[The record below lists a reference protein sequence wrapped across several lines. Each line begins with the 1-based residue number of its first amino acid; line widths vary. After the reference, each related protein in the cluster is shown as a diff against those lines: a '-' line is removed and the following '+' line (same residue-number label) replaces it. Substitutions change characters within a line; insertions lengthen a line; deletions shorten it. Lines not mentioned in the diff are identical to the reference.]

1 MKRRGKA
8 GKKRILAFLLSISMM
23 LGGFITNVMPVLA
36 APIFYASERD
46 LNSNQGCHICSVA
59 MVLTAMGKT
68 NATPSAVLKNNQ
80 NQYGIVWE
88 NIHKSYGVQTTLGY
102 FSGSSENRKSQLY
115 SLCQQYPYGIDVYA
129 PYPVLDKNN
138 NIIMQDHFIYAFIE
152 NGTLYIHNPGYY
164 NWSSRIVGKNATH
177 YDDYSS
183 FTSYRIFTDKSG
195 GTVTPTPTPQPT
207 SDPITFQSVTYS
219 NVTATTAYVEANVTA
234 DSSQLSEVGMRWG
247 KIVNGICYTQTDFSW
262 PGSSVRSKISVDF
275 GKEKDKAGNIPSLSP
290 GNTYKCQF
298 FAVTKAGKE
307 ITTKELFFTTL
318 SATSTDTT
326 PPAISNVRV
335 ELYRVNLNNMGYCV
349 ECDVY
354 DNVGV
359 TKVAFPT
366 WTVKNGQDDLQTPW
380 ATGSF
385 VKKNADGSSTYRYYV
400 NVADHNYEEGYYAT
414 HIYAYDAAG
423 NNSMVAVSPDTY
435 IDRTAPTISDIK
447 ITDQTDTGY
456 TVQCRV
462 TDNVGV
468 SRVKFPT
475 WTEKNGQDD
484 IIWGEGTKNGDI
496 YSYRVNISDHNNEYG
511 IYHTHIYSYDAM
523 GNERSAAAPD
533 YNMAAITIAKQPE
546 SLIGASGETVVFRI
560 SAVGTNLRYRW
571 QYKPFDFNEWF
582 DCDFRGEQ
590 LPELRFTIKGK
601 SDDQMDFRCIVTN
614 DSGHTVISQTARLSV
629 LNNVKK
635 YTVTFDS
642 QGGTYVGAI
651 KNIVENTKIASL
663 PNPPSRNYFT
673 FRGWYTQPNG
683 QGRIFD
689 ENTIINGD
697 MTVYAYWTLQSASIP
712 NGFWV
717 NDVPA
722 QQYIGKAIKPYI
734 EVYDGERLLKEKA
747 DYTLTY
753 KNNIK
758 ANDASDAKTA
768 PTVMVKGKGNY
779 SGTETVL
786 FPILK
791 KNINDDDVI
800 IDNITKAYNS
810 KVQKPVPTV
819 TWNGKKL
826 KNKTDFIVNYLNTD
840 ENAYMA
846 VGTYQIEIIGKGNYS
861 GRRLIKLTITNRRLM
876 SKVSVTKIPNQLYTG
891 DEIEPMLVVKDGRT
905 LLTEGVDY
913 TVSYQNNIET
923 GTAKA
928 VLTGIWDYCGEKSVS
943 FKIIGIDIKKA
954 SVTNIPK
961 SVMYTGDSITVNPS
975 LEIIGDEGVISLQE
989 NQDYTVNYQ
998 KNKAV
1003 GTATVIFKGIN
1014 NYSGTLKKTFRITPY
1029 NIAEDINNQ
1038 IQMDGGIT
1046 TVYMAGGSK
1055 PGTTVYFGEQILVE
1069 GRDYT
1074 IKYGNNQIISTLA
1087 APDKLPVMNVCGKGN
1102 FTGSQKMNYRI
1113 VPQSIESLTIETQ
1126 DKVYKNAAGN
1136 YKSIP
1141 KITDWN
1147 GKTLKAGRDYESDI
1161 TYTYAEN
1168 TILPDG
1174 VVRIAG
1180 SLIEPTDI
1188 LPSGTKIIVTV
1199 TGKGN
1204 YTGVI
1209 SDMYR
1214 ITQQDIRKAKV
1225 KVLNQIYTG
1234 DELYPGKEQIEI
1246 KVGKTIL
1253 ADTDYEIVGYKNNVK
1268 KGTATVILHG
1278 TGDYGGTKKATF
1290 KIVAKGFKWWWR

>member
-1 MKRRGKA
+1 MKKKRKA
-8 GKKRILAFLLSISMM
+8 GHKKLLVFLLSLCMV
-23 LGGFITNVMPVLA
+23 LGGFITNVMPVQA
-36 APIFYASERD
+36 AVVFYASDKD
-46 LNSNQGCHICSVA
+46 LQPYQSEIPNWSSGCHICSVA
-59 MVLTAMGKT
+59 MVLTAMGKS
-68 NATPSAVLKNNQ
+68 SASPYEVWKNN
-80 NQYGIVWE
+80 NKNVGIVWD
-88 NIHKSYGVQTTLGY
+88 NIHKKYNVNTTIGY
-102 FSGSSENRKSQLY
+102 LSGSSKDKYNQIY
-115 SLCQQYPYGIDVYA
+115 SLCQQYPYGIDIYA
-129 PYPVLDKNN
+129 PYTDNGK
-138 NIIMQDHFIYAFIE
+138 QQSHFVYAFIE
-152 NGTLYIHNPGYY
+152 NGTLYIHNPGYKS
-164 NWSSRIVGKNATH
+164 WSYHIVGKTAKH
-177 YDDYSS
+177 YDDYSN
-183 FTSYRIFTDKSG
+183 FQSYRVFNDKG
-195 GTVTPTPTPQPT
+195 GSTVTPTPTPTQ
-207 SDPITFQSVTYS
+207 DPITFQTPTYS
-219 NVTATTAYVEANVTA
+219 NITETTAYVQVNVTA
-234 DSSQLSEVGMRWG
+234 DSSQLSEVGMKWYQVVG
-247 KIVNGICYTQTDFSW
+247 STFYYKTDFSW
-262 PGSSVRSKISVDF
+262 AGSSVRSKISVDF
-275 GKEKDKAGNIPSLSP
+275 GKEKDKKGNTPILSP
-290 GNTYKCQF
+290 GSTYRCQF
-298 FAVTKAGKE
+298 FAVTKAGKTLYSNLVE
-307 ITTKELFFTTL
+307 FMTK
-318 SATSTDTT
+318 SSSPSDTT
-326 PPAISNVRV
+326 PPVISNVKTTPT
-335 ELYRVNLNNMGYCV
+335 NGGYYV

-359 TKVAFPT
+359 TKVEFPT
-366 WTVKNGQDDLQTPW
+366 WTIKNGQDDLQWPVGEKWSQRGDGT
-380 ATGSF
+380 ATYV
-385 VKKNADGSSTYRYYV
+385 VKINAS
-400 NVADHNYEEGYYAT
+400 DHNYEEGYYAT

-423 NNSMVAVSPDTY
+423 NKSMVAVSPDIY
-435 IDRTAPTISDIK
+435 VDRTAPTISDII
-447 ITDQTDTGY
+447 ITNQTDTGY

-468 SRVKFPT
+468 SRVQFPT

-484 IIWGEGTKNGDI
+484 ITWGEGTKNEDI

-511 IYHTHIYSYDAM
+511 IYHTHIYAYDAM
-523 GNERSAAAPD
+523 GNVRSTAAPD
-533 YNMAAITIAKQPE
+533 YNMAVITIAKQPE
-546 SLIGASGETVVFRI
+546 SLIGSSGETVVFRI

-571 QYKPFDFNEWF
+571 QYKPLGFNEWF

-590 LPELRFTIKGK
+590 LPELRFTIAGK
-601 SDDQMDFRCIVTN
+601 SDDQTDFRCIVTN

-673 FRGWYTQPNG
+673 FKGWYTQPDG

-689 ENTIINGD
+689 ENTIIYGD
-697 MTVYAYWTLQSASIP
+697 MTVYAYWALQSASIP

-779 SGTETVL
+779 SGTETIL

-810 KVQKPVPTV
+810 KVQKPIPIV

-826 KNKTDFIVNYLNTD
+826 KSKTDFVVNYLDTD

-891 DEIEPMLVVKDGRT
+891 DEIEPMLVVKDGQT

-928 VLTGIWDYCGEKSVS
+928 VLNGIWDYCGEKSVS

-954 SVTNIPK
+954 AVTNIPN
-961 SVMYTGDSITVNPS
+961 SVMYSGDSITVNPS
-975 LEIIGDEGVISLQE
+975 LEIRGDEGVISLQE

-1069 GRDYT
+1069 GRDYI
-1074 IKYGNNQIISTLA
+1074 IKYRNNQIISTLA
-1087 APDKLPVMNVCGKGN
+1087 ASDKLPVMTVYGKGN

-1113 VPQSIESLTIETQ
+1113 VPQSIETLTIETQ

-1141 KITDWN
+1141 QITDWN

-1161 TYTYAEN
+1161 MYTYAEN
-1168 TILPDG
+1168 TILSDG
-1174 VVRIAG
+1174 VIRTAG

-1188 LPSGTKIIVTV
+1188 LPSGTCIIVTV

-1204 YTGVI
+1204 YIGSI

-1234 DELYPGKEQIEI
+1234 DELYPGKDQIEI

-1278 TGDYGGTKKATF
+1278 IGDYGGTKKATF
-1290 KIVAKGFKWWWR
+1290 KIVTKGFKWWWR